1 MKAHIAAP
9 PVRVL
14 TYGLDDPTQEGLA
27 NVLDK
32 LKSPQRKV
40 DPRELG
46 EMVGCLAGFPGYSA
60 KGDQELQS
68 VADSSGVLCISG
80 LSGAKLDRLLQ
91 ALRQEGVSIPLKA
104 VVTPTNQ
111 RWTFLQLIQELQRE
125 HEAVTQGH
133 QAHPAKD
140 IR

>member
-32 LKSPQRKV
+32 LKIPQRKV
-40 DPRELG
+40 DPREL
-46 EMVGCLAGFPGYSA
+46 
-60 KGDQELQS
+60 GDQELQS

>member
-32 LKSPQRKV
+32 LKIPQRKV

-46 EMVGCLAGFPGYSA
+46 EMVGFLAGFP
-60 KGDQELQS
+60 
-68 VADSSGVLCISG
+68 SGVLCISG